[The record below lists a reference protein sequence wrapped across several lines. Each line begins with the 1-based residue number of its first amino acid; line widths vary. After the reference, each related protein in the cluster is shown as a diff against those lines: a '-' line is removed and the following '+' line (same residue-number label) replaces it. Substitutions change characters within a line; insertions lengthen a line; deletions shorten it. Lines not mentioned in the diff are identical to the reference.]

1 MHDTAAKA
9 MSLSRDNG
17 VIGREMQQARFARNE
32 PVLCWKAGS
41 STHLIES
48 ADYTLIFVFTA

>member
-1 MHDTAAKA
+1 
-9 MSLSRDNG
+9 MSLSRDDG

-41 STHLIES
+41 STQLIES
-48 ADYTLIFVFTA
+48 ADHTLLFVFTA